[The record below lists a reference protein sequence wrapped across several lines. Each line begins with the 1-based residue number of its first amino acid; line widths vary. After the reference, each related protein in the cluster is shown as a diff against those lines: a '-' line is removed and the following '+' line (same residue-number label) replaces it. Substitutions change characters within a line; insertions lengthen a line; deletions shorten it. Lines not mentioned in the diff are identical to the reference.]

1 MARPANLVDPIIAA
15 IDVGTNAVRL
25 EIARVHADASLETLH
40 QERSQIRPGEG
51 TFASGAMPRA
61 VADRLLSTLRRY
73 GALCRRYRARVRAVA
88 TSAVREAKNRPE
100 IVRRVREEAG
110 LELEVVSGRE
120 EARLICVGVLHDRPA
135 SARSLVID
143 VGGGSTEIATAV
155 GDRPTNLWSV
165 ALGAVR
171 VSEEFASDSKV
182 GRKKLSLMRE
192 FAAEIVARGVPDAGV
207 RRFRSA
213 FGSSGTINALI
224 AFAADEDSYPRVRTK
239 RLSQAV
245 DELAA
250 MTPQERV
257 EHFEPHRA
265 EIIVAGAV
273 VLEQV
278 VEHLGLESVIGVDRG
293 LRHGILFE
301 LVRKTRTREDDH
313 SIAVAAE
320 ALAERFLADMGHSRQ
335 VARLAVSLFDDLAPL
350 HRLPASCRPLLEAA
364 AILHDL
370 GHAVSYQRHHRHSY
384 YLIRNA
390 DLPGLADQ
398 QRELVAL
405 IARYHRR
412 SPPEHGHL
420 DIDLLDPGEFR
431 IVRKLATLLRIA
443 DSLDRSHHQTVKE
456 LRGRVRDGSVVL
468 NLRVRGPVDL
478 ELWDAHH
485 ESVLFRRVFGKRL
498 DFVTRRG

>member
-1 MARPANLVDPIIAA
+1 
-15 IDVGTNAVRL
+15 
-25 EIARVHADASLETLH
+25 
-40 QERSQIRPGEG
+40 
-51 TFASGAMPRA
+51 
-61 VADRLLSTLRRY
+61 
-73 GALCRRYRARVRAVA
+73 
-88 TSAVREAKNRPE
+88 
-100 IVRRVREEAG
+100 
-110 LELEVVSGRE
+110 
-120 EARLICVGVLHDRPA
+120 
-135 SARSLVID
+135 
-143 VGGGSTEIATAV
+143 
-155 GDRPTNLWSV
+155 LWSV

-171 VSEEFASDSKV
+171 LSEEFRSDGKV
-182 GRKKLSLMRE
+182 SRKKLAVMRTY
-192 FAAEIVARGVPDAGV
+192 AAEIIARGIADAAA

-213 FGSSGTINALI
+213 FGSSGTINALVS
-224 AFAADEDSYPRVRTK
+224 FAADEDSYPRVRTR
-239 RLSQAV
+239 RLSEVV

-250 MTPQERV
+250 MTPQERT
-257 EHFEPHRA
+257 EHFEPRRA
-265 EIIVAGAV
+265 EIIVGGAV

-278 VEHLGLESVIGVDRG
+278 VQHLGLEWLIAVDRG

-313 SIAVAAE
+313 SIAVAAD
-320 ALAERFLADMGHSRQ
+320 ALAQRFVADMGHSRQ
-335 VARLAVSLFDDLAPL
+335 VARLAVSLFDDLAGV

-370 GHAVSYQRHHRHSY
+370 GHAVSYQRHHKHSY

-420 DIDLLDPGEFR
+420 DIDPLDASDFR

-443 DSLDRSHHQTVKE
+443 DSLDRSHHQTVRE
-456 LRGRVRDGSVVL
+456 LRASVRNGAVVL
-468 NLRVRGPVDL
+468 NLRVRAPVDL

-485 ESVLFRRVFGKRL
+485 ESGLFRRVFGKRL
-498 DFVTRRG
+498 EFVTRRG

>member
-1 MARPANLVDPIIAA
+1 MIKLAARVARPANMVDPIIAA

-143 VGGGSTEIATAV
+143 VGGGS
-155 GDRPTNLWSV
+155 
-165 ALGAVR
+165 
-171 VSEEFASDSKV
+171 
-182 GRKKLSLMRE
+182 
-192 FAAEIVARGVPDAGV
+192 AEIVARGVPDAGV

-224 AFAADEDSYPRVRTK
+224 AFAANEDSYPRVRTK

-278 VEHLGLESVIGVDRG
+278 VEHLGLETVIAVDRG

-456 LRGRVRDGSVVL
+456 LRARVRDGSVVL

-498 DFVTRRG
+498 DFVTRRS